1 MKLIQSAAFL
11 AECQS
16 VTIRRLSRRSILAC
30 MGTSERGIWG
40 ETTVEGEGDLALYH
54 SQDGRIER
62 ERGENTL
69 VSQISNLHN
78 SIKTFPQ
85 QSSVKHH
92 HHFDLQSRGFIIS
105 AAISLIVSAISVG
118 IAVTNSRENNRLQ
131 SSDVRFRMIRQVNPQ
146 IVAWTDSV
154 YYKNPERAEQETIK
168 LEAHEMVLK
177 DAEALLKQK
186 QEETKNA
193 QSILKKLKKD

>member
-1 MKLIQSAAFL
+1 MTGFEQLDVIEEVLTELVKKISAAEKNSKNQKDHL
-11 AECQS
+11 GD
-16 VTIRRLSRRSILAC
+16 R
-30 MGTSERGIWG
+30 MGNLITEVNMYLK
-40 ETTVEGEGDLALYH
+40 EQPPTEV
-54 SQDGRIER
+54 
-62 ERGENTL
+62 L

-85 QSSVKHH
+85 QSRVKHH

-105 AAISLIVSAISVG
+105 AAILLVVSAISVG

-131 SSDVRFRMIRQVNPQ
+131 SSDVRFRMIRQVNPE
-146 IVAWTDSV
+146 IVAWTDSI

-168 LEAHEMVLK
+168 REAHEMVLK

-193 QSILKKLKKD
+193 QNFLKKLKKD